1 MLLYEALEQ
10 FDSTLI
16 VALDGF
22 LISTVLYF
30 LFFIF
35 IVGCFLFILPYS
47 FLFFNLTLVQSL
59 LYFLTSF
66 FVQLYRQQIVKWR
79 YGFFV
84 LLYTLF
90 VFILISNFMG
100 LFVYGFTITSHIS
113 LTFTL
118 SSIFFF
124 GTLCV
129 GFSTHGLHFFEMVKP
144 SGAPKVLIPF
154 LIVIESISYL
164 SRIFSLAIRLFA
176 NMMSGHTLLFIL
188 TNFLYFLLSVCS
200 NFFFIIFVLVIF
212 IVILSILLLE
222 FSIAILQSYVFTVLT
237 TIYLNDAIEGPT
249 H

>member
-1 MLLYEALEQ
+1 MLLNEALEQ

-16 VALDGF
+16 FALDGF
-22 LISTVLYF
+22 LISTVLYY

-35 IVGCFLFILPYS
+35 IVGCFLFILPYT
-47 FLFFNLTLVQSL
+47 FLFLNLTLVQNL
-59 LYFLTSF
+59 LLFITNF
-66 FVQLYRQQIVKWR
+66 FVQLYRQQITKWR

-84 LLYTLF
+84 LLFTLF
-90 VFILISNFMG
+90 IFILISNFMG
-100 LFVYGFTITSHIS
+100 LFIYGFTVTSHIS
-113 LTFTL
+113 ITFTL

-124 GTLCV
+124 GTLFV

-144 SGAPKVLIPF
+144 QGAPKALVPF

-188 TNFLYFLLSVCS
+188 TNFLYFLLSICS
-200 NFFFIIFVLVIF
+200 NLLFFIFVLVIF
-212 IVILSILLLE
+212 VVILSILLLE

-237 TIYLNDAIEGPT
+237 TIYLNDAIEGPS